1 MKIENENGVLTF
13 EKIVREGKLI
23 SHSQGD
29 PVVIYEKLDGA
40 NASFGLFTN
49 EEGEVEFS
57 VRSRNSILNIHKAL
71 HGWFG
76 YAHEKIKPVLCNL
89 EAEKSIVDDLI
100 FYGEWLIKHKVAYKP
115 ECYKEFYL
123 FAVYSSKNDRYFDND
138 IVEYW
143 ADILNLKMAPILY
156 KGRFTRVSD
165 YQELVGK
172 SEMTFSPNTG
182 EGIVIFN
189 MNPDNQGGELLCRTK
204 WVSQA
209 FSEVSKHRVQKVAE
223 LAESAIW
230 MNQFLTD
237 SRIDKAIMKL
247 NEEGNLPEIKFANF
261 GDIARPVIEY
271 VYKDVLEEEG
281 DTKPELFD
289 EGVALKSTN
298 KRVPIRVRAFIH
310 ESEGAVTA

>member
-40 NASFGLFTN
+40 NASFGLFTD

-76 YAHEKIKPVLCNL
+76 YAHEKIKPTLWNL
-89 EAEKSIVDDLI
+89 ETETSIVDDLI
-100 FYGEWLIKHKVAYKP
+100 FYVEWLIKHKVAYKP

-123 FAVYSSKNDRYFDND
+123 FAVYSSKNDRYFDNV
-138 IVEYW
+138 IVEHW
-143 ADILNLKMAPILY
+143 ANILNLKMAPILY
-156 KGRFTRVSD
+156 KGEFTKVSD
-165 YQELVGK
+165 YQDLVGK
-172 SEMTFSPNTG
+172 SEMTLLPNTG

-189 MNPDNQGGELLCRTK
+189 MNPDNQGGRLLSRTK

-209 FSEVSKHRVQKVAE
+209 FSEVSGHKVQKVTE
-223 LAESAIW
+223 LVESAIW

-247 NEEGNLPEIKFANF
+247 EEEGDLPEIKFANF
-261 GDIARPVIEY
+261 GNIARPVIEY
-271 VYKDVLEEEG
+271 VYKDVLDEEG
-281 DTKPELFD
+281 DSKPELFD
-289 EGVALKSTN
+289 EAAALKSTN
-298 KRVPIRVRAFIH
+298 KRVPIRVRLFIQDN
-310 ESEGAVTA
+310 EEVVTA

>member
-40 NASFGLFTN
+40 NASFGLFTD

-76 YAHEKIKPVLCNL
+76 YAHEKIKPTLWNL
-89 EAEKSIVDDLI
+89 ETETSIVDDLI

-123 FAVYSSKNDRYFDND
+123 FAVYSSKNDRYFDNA
-138 IVEYW
+138 IVEHW
-143 ADILNLKMAPILY
+143 ANILNLKMAPILY
-156 KGRFTRVSD
+156 KGEFTKVGD
-165 YQELVGK
+165 YQDLVGK
-172 SEMTFSPNTG
+172 SEMTLLPNTG

-189 MNPDNQGGELLCRTK
+189 MNPDNQGGRLLSRTK

-209 FSEVSKHRVQKVAE
+209 FSEVSGHKVQKVTE
-223 LAESAIW
+223 LVESAIW

-247 NEEGNLPEIKFANF
+247 EEEGNLPEIKFANF
-261 GDIARPVIEY
+261 GNIARPVIEY
-271 VYKDVLEEEG
+271 VYKDVLDEEG
-281 DTKPELFD
+281 DSKPELFD
-289 EGVALKSTN
+289 EAAALKSTN
-298 KRVPIRVRAFIH
+298 KRVPIRVRLFIQDN
-310 ESEGAVTA
+310 EEVVTA